1 MIILTNVEVREM
13 SGEKRLP
20 DTELEV
26 MTAIWKCEIPVK
38 TSEIARHI
46 ERDWTMSTIQ
56 ALLARLE
63 EKGYVSV
70 VKEGRLKTYV
80 PLISEEEYS
89 DQETVRFFERFHR
102 KSVRSLFMTLVKN
115 ESLTEADLEELEAI
129 IRKEEKR
136 ND

>member
-1 MIILTNVEVREM
+1 MG
-13 SGEKRLP
+13 GEKRLP

-26 MTAIWKCEIPVK
+26 MTAIWQCEIPAK
-38 TSEIARHI
+38 TSKIARHI

-63 EKGYVSV
+63 EKGFVHV
-70 VKEGRLKTYV
+70 AKQGRLKTYV
-80 PLISEEEYS
+80 PLISEEEYR

-115 ESLTEADLEELEAI
+115 ENLSEADLEELEEI
-129 IRKEEKR
+129 IRKEEKKHG
-136 ND
+136 

>member
-1 MIILTNVEVREM
+1 M

-70 VKEGRLKTYV
+70 VKEGRLK
-80 PLISEEEYS
+80 
-89 DQETVRFFERFHR
+89 
-102 KSVRSLFMTLVKN
+102 SVRSLFMTLVKN

>member
-1 MIILTNVEVREM
+1 M

-80 PLISEEEYS
+80 PLISEEEYR

-129 IRKEEKR
+129 IR
-136 ND
+136 

>member
-1 MIILTNVEVREM
+1 MTFVKKVVMIILTNVEVKKM

-63 EKGYVSV
+63 EKVCAV
-70 VKEGRLKTYV
+70 NQRRRI
-80 PLISEEEYS
+80 P
-89 DQETVRFFERFHR
+89 
-102 KSVRSLFMTLVKN
+102 RSGNGPFL
-115 ESLTEADLEELEAI
+115 
-129 IRKEEKR
+129 
-136 ND
+136 

>member
-1 MIILTNVEVREM
+1 MG
-13 SGEKRLP
+13 GEKRLP

-26 MTAIWKCEIPVK
+26 MTAIWQCEIPAK

-56 ALLARLE
+56 ALLERLE
-63 EKGYVSV
+63 EKGFVHV
-70 VKEGRLKTYV
+70 AKQGRLKTYV
-80 PLISEEEYS
+80 PLISEEEYR

-115 ESLTEADLEELEAI
+115 ENLSEADLEELEEI
-129 IRKEEKR
+129 IRKEEKKHG
-136 ND
+136 

>member
-1 MIILTNVEVREM
+1 MG
-13 SGEKRLP
+13 GEKRLP

-26 MTAIWKCEIPVK
+26 MSAIWQCEIPAK

-63 EKGYVSV
+63 EKGFVHV
-70 VKEGRLKTYV
+70 AKQGRLKTYV
-80 PLISEEEYS
+80 PLISEEEYR

-115 ESLTEADLEELEAI
+115 ENLSEADLEELEEI
-129 IRKEEKR
+129 IRKEEKKHG
-136 ND
+136 

>member
-1 MIILTNVEVREM
+1 MG
-13 SGEKRLP
+13 GEKRLP

-26 MTAIWKCEIPVK
+26 MTAIWQYEIPAK

-63 EKGYVSV
+63 EKGFVHV
-70 VKEGRLKTYV
+70 AKQGRLKTYV
-80 PLISEEEYS
+80 PLISEEEYR

-115 ESLTEADLEELEAI
+115 ENLSEADLEELEEI
-129 IRKEEKR
+129 IRKEEKKHG
-136 ND
+136 

>member
-1 MIILTNVEVREM
+1 MG
-13 SGEKRLP
+13 GEKRLP

-26 MTAIWKCEIPVK
+26 MTAIWQCEIPAK

-63 EKGYVSV
+63 EKGFVHV
-70 VKEGRLKTYV
+70 AKQGRLKTYV
-80 PLISEEEYS
+80 LLISEEEYR

-115 ESLTEADLEELEAI
+115 ENLSEADLEELEEI
-129 IRKEEKR
+129 IRKEEKKHG
-136 ND
+136 

>member
-1 MIILTNVEVREM
+1 MRVVKENTLTFVKEIVMIILTNVEVRRM

-56 ALLARLE
+56 RF
-63 EKGYVSV
+63 
-70 VKEGRLKTYV
+70 
-80 PLISEEEYS
+80 IF
-89 DQETVRFFERFHR
+89 TVRH
-102 KSVRSLFMTLVKN
+102 SLRT
-115 ESLTEADLEELEAI
+115 
-129 IRKEEKR
+129 
-136 ND
+136 